1 MKRIKWVPIL
11 LLPALLAAGCG
22 TSPAPRPSPASPYPP
37 SLSPIGYTIQVGAFA
52 SIENASGL
60 SDSLEA
66 RGLDAYY
73 FADHDGL
80 FKVRFGDFPSKSEA
94 RRRAEALKNAGAIE
108 AYYIV
113 GPEAYGP
120 PTTEATL
127 RQRLV
132 NTARGYIGLPYRWG
146 GASPR
151 QGFDCSGLTMTV
163 YRLNGLN
170 LPRSSRQQYRTGT
183 PVPRNRLQPG
193 DLVFFDTAGRGTV
206 SHVGLYAGSGKFI
219 HAPKSGGT
227 IRSERLQNP
236 YFRRRYVGARDYLN

>member
-1 MKRIKWVPIL
+1 

-52 SIENASGL
+52 NLENASGL

-73 FADHDGL
+73 FADRDGL
-80 FKVRFGDFPSKSEA
+80 FKVRFGEFHAKTEA
-94 RRRAEALKNAGAIE
+94 ERRAQSLQQAGIIE

-113 GPEAYGP
+113 GPEYYRPG
-120 PTTEATL
+120 TTEAAL
-127 RQRLV
+127 RQRIV
-132 NTARGYIGLPYRWG
+132 DTARGYIGLPYRWG
-146 GASPR
+146 GASAKR
-151 QGFDCSGLTMTV
+151 GFDCSGLTMTV

-170 LPRSSRQQYRTGT
+170 LPRSSREQYRTGT

-193 DLVFFDTAGRGTV
+193 DLVFFDTSGRGTV
-206 SHVGLYAGSGKFI
+206 SHVGLYAGSGRFI

-227 IRSERLQNP
+227 IRSEQLQNP
-236 YFRRRYVGARDYLN
+236 YFKRRYVGARDYLN